1 VTNDPTVFHLA
12 IYRAIT
18 PWSQGYLTLRLD
30 DYLAV
35 VVQGRDTALG
45 EEDDGLLRVP
55 EVIVLLEVLNDFLVV
70 HLAGHDVPFYHVVFV
85 NDRVGVLAV
94 GEG

>member
-1 VTNDPTVFHLA
+1 VTYHPTVFHLA
-12 IYRAIT
+12 IDRAIT
-18 PWSQGYLTLRLD
+18 PWGQGHLPLRLD
-30 DYLAV
+30 DYFAV
-35 VVQGRDTALG
+35 IVQGRDTALG

-55 EVIVLLEVLNDFLVV
+55 EEIVGLEIVDYFLVV

-85 NDRVGVLAV
+85 NDGVGVLAV